1 MILSDDK
8 NNNEDNNQ
16 DPGHAKIGLGDR
28 IPLFFVDYTN
38 KKVK

>member
-8 NNNEDNNQ
+8 NNEDNNQ
-16 DPGHAKIGLGDR
+16 DPGHTKIGLGDR
-28 IPLFFVDYTN
+28 IQLFCVDYTN